1 MPCRDGNQSTVPR
14 RRPFLTVDQ
23 IAICAFRS
31 ARQTHDDRS
40 PPSISSG
47 ISAKLQ
53 QPWVRRGVPILRRPS
68 TTASTCFP
76 CNEIRRR
83 LSSVDRRASSVEGRA
98 SSVQWNAGSPSV
110 EDSSTRSSLHVAW
123 PDIVWTLCRSRPAR
137 TPWRSALGTRLLAVG
152 RWQVNQTWRETIAV
166 GYDVADS

>member
-53 QPWVRRGVPILRRPS
+53 QPWVRRRVPILRRPS

-83 LSSVDRRASSVEGRA
+83 LSSVERRG

-137 TPWRSALGTRLLAVG
+137 TPLGARHSAAGCWSLAG
-152 RWQVNQTWRETIAV
+152 QS
-166 GYDVADS
+166 DVARDNHCRL